1 MKKNKSYIAISFIIL
16 VFGIY
21 AVPKIVSRLNQKSVA
36 EGTRMNKVVKGK
48 LSYLVINDEQRK
60 MPDFAFINQ
69 DSLIIT
75 NNDYNEKV
83 YVVEFFF
90 TTCPTIC
97 PIMNRNMLK
106 LEKEFGMRD
115 DFGIA
120 SFSIDPVTDRP
131 MVLKEYAESYGVQ
144 SMNWHFLTTN
154 DQDAVYELSN
164 KGLNIFTEIN
174 PEVAGGFEHQG
185 YFALVDQKGFLRSR
199 RDDNG
204 NPIVYYLGTE
214 NEQIEWLK
222 EDINKLFKSE

>member
-21 AVPKIVSRLNQKSVA
+21 AVPKIINRLDEKSVA
-36 EGTRMNKVVKGK
+36 ESTRMNKVVPGK
-48 LSYLVINDEQRK
+48 LSYLVINDEKRK

-75 NNDYNEKV
+75 NNDYTNKV

-106 LEKEFGMRD
+106 LEKEFGLRD

-120 SFSIDPVTDRP
+120 SFSIDPEKDRP
-131 MVLKEYAESYGVQ
+131 MVLKEYAESYGV
-144 SMNWHFLTTN
+144 STLNWHFLTSN
-154 DQDAVYELSN
+154 NREEVYELSN
-164 KGLNIFTEIN
+164 KGLNIFTELN

-199 RDDNG
+199 RDEHG

-214 NEQIEWLK
+214 SEQIEWLK
-222 EDINKLFKSE
+222 EDITKLLENQ